1 MQRRPP
7 AKKTSAG
14 KNILQRSTTTFIE
27 REGLDQPRST
37 TYRWA
42 ETVNRM
48 TNRLIAA
55 AAWACFAFIVFA
67 TLSPI
72 WARPVIAGGHF
83 AAVERFGAYAVFGF
97 LLYLAYPRHLMFV
110 CIVVL
115 GVALTLE
122 LLQSLLPDR
131 HPRTMDAIE
140 KLFGGV
146 AGISSAVIFQSSIW
160 PKLMTVVGRPGRD

>member
-1 MQRRPP
+1 LKN
-7 AKKTSAG
+7 AKETSG
-14 KNILQRSTTTFIE
+14 GKPSKNILQRSTTTFIE
-27 REGLDQPRST
+27 REGLDKLRLT
-37 TYRWA
+37 NYRCA

-72 WARPVIAGGHF
+72 EARPVIAGGLF
-83 AAVERFGAYAVFGF
+83 TAVERFGAYAVFGF
-97 LLYLAYPRHLMFV
+97 LLYLAYPRHLTFV

-115 GVALTLE
+115 GSAVTLE

-131 HPRTMDAIE
+131 HPRTLDAIE
-140 KLFGGV
+140 KLLGGV
-146 AGISSAVIFQSSIW
+146 AGITSAIIFQSSIW
-160 PKLMTVVGRPGRD
+160 PKLMTVVGRTRRD